1 MQGNYNVFVV
11 NAENEVEFRKVEV
24 AFSYQTGF
32 LVISSGLSPG
42 EKLIYEGLQKVSGG
56 SKVNPVVREITIP
69 ESEN

>member
-1 MQGNYNVFVV
+1 M
-11 NAENEVEFRKVEV
+11 
-24 AFSYQTGF
+24 
-32 LVISSGLSPG
+32 VISSGLSPG